1 MHRWQERPMQ
11 TRYGQQVYRCWRR
24 RRLGKRMV
32 RCSDLGVA
40 VHFANPLPKTDFQN
54 RSSESLPQI
63 FQSASMVH
71 THDVSGIFTCVHVA
85 DDDGPGAAIV
95 PRTNMPGMITIAS
108 PAGPMFTL
116 FLSYGRAIIC
126 FSQKIPLIGHLIRRH
141 CVKRDGVRPKKK
153 IPQAP
158 QQQKNRSTASLPI
171 VGNRLHENQVRLNRM
186 YWFASVCDC
195 VCVCVCVCV

>member
-1 MHRWQERPMQ
+1 
-11 TRYGQQVYRCWRR
+11 
-24 RRLGKRMV
+24 MV
-32 RCSDLGVA
+32 RCSYLGVA
-40 VHFANPLPKTDFQN
+40 VHFANPLPETDFQN

-116 FLSYGRAIIC
+116 FVRTC
-126 FSQKIPLIGHLIRRH
+126 HHLFLTENPAH
-141 CVKRDGVRPKKK
+141 WPPH
-153 IPQAP
+153 PQAL
-158 QQQKNRSTASLPI
+158 REA
-171 VGNRLHENQVRLNRM
+171 
-186 YWFASVCDC
+186 
-195 VCVCVCVCV
+195 